1 MAAQVGGALAPFLVV
16 PIQQAFGWRASFW
29 AFGLLGVVWAATW
42 YGWFRDSP
50 REMAGVSE
58 EEIAESGTV
67 TAPHLAMPWAVAVRN
82 GNLWALVGMACD
94 VGYSMAFFQS
104 WLGTYL
110 VRARGFSEA
119 GLLFASIPFIVGAVA
134 NLCGG
139 FVGDAMVRKLGLRQ
153 GRRAMFLAGYGG
165 ATVMLVIGVLLPEK
179 YASLAALSLAY
190 GGITL
195 GQPALMSVCLDMG
208 GKYGGAI
215 TGAMNTFAY
224 LGAFLGSI
232 AFGYLVASYG
242 YAAPFIPMVIL
253 MAVGTLLGLLVNAEQ
268 PVIPDS
274 PRLPQPTSIV

>member
-1 MAAQVGGALAPFLVV
+1 MTGISA
-16 PIQQAFGWRASFW
+16 
-29 AFGLLGVVWAATW
+29 
-42 YGWFRDSP
+42 
-50 REMAGVSE
+50 

-67 TAPHLAMPWAVAVRN
+67 TAPHHAMPWSVAVRST
-82 GNLWALVGMACD
+82 NLWALVGMAGG

-110 VRARGFSEA
+110 VKARGFSEA
-119 GLLFASIPFIVGAVA
+119 GLLFASVPFIVGAIA
-134 NLCGG
+134 NLSGG
-139 FVGDAMVRKLGLRQ
+139 FAGDAMVRKLGLRK

-190 GGITL
+190 GGITF

-208 GKYGGAI
+208 GKFGGAI

-224 LGAFLGSI
+224 LGAFLGSV
-232 AFGYLVASYG
+232 AYGYLVASYG

-253 MAVGTLLGLLVNAEQ
+253 MAMGTLLGLVVNAER
-268 PVIPDS
+268 PVVS
-274 PRLPQPTSIV
+274 ER